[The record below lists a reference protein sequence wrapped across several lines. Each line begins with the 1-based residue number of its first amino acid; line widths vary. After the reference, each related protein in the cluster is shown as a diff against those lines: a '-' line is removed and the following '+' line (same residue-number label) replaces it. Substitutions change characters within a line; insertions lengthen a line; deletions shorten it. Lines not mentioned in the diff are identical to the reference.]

1 MTARNDT
8 REPGAYLHRPSDRLD
23 SLLLFADFDLGSAMK
38 RLLKWLLSLVALAIV
53 VAGVFFIHIWYFK
66 PAKIDWFYGRVFG
79 QFALQSPEMLSNMRI
94 LPPWADFYSDKF
106 DDASPAH
113 DAEMAA
119 MVKANVDTL
128 HRYDRA
134 SFDPNAALSYDVLD
148 YFLSIQVEGD
158 KFRDHDF
165 PVNQL
170 EGIQSSLPNF
180 MATTHQ
186 VNNRHDADAYIAR
199 LDKFPLK
206 FSQVL
211 EGLKL
216 RESKGVIPPQFTVEE
231 VITQMQGFIEKPAKE
246 NMLYASF
253 KEKLDKVPAD
263 QIDDASRSAL
273 LAGVEGSIDKNV
285 YPAYRS
291 LIDYFKALQP
301 KAQGNFGAWHLPDG
315 DAYYAWCVRMHTTT
329 DMTPEQVHTLGLA
342 EVARIS
348 GEMDA
353 ILKDKGLVNGT
364 IGSRVQQLAHAPD
377 ETFPNTPDGKKAM
390 LAEYQAIL
398 DEVNKGLDGTFD
410 VRPKLGVEVKAV
422 PEFAEKTA
430 PGAYYEPGSFDGT
443 RPGAFFA
450 NMRDT
455 NETPKFAMRTLAYH
469 EGIPGHHFQISVAQE
484 LQGVPFFRRVL
495 PFTAYTEG
503 WALYAE
509 RLAYELG
516 FEKDPLDNLGRLR
529 DEMMRA
535 VRLVVDSGIH
545 YKHWS
550 REQAIQYMMDNTGMA
565 ESDVTA
571 EIERYFVDP
580 GQALAYKA
588 GMLKILEL
596 REKAKQA
603 LGPKFTLAEFH
614 DQVLTHGA
622 LPLALLERVI
632 DDWIAQKKAG

>member
-1 MTARNDT
+1 MPARIEN
-8 REPGAYLHRPSDRLD
+8 PGSFLHRPSDELD

-53 VAGVFFIHIWYFK
+53 LAGAFFVHVWYFK

-79 QFALQSPEMLSNMRI
+79 QFALQSPELLSNMRI
-94 LPPWADFYSDKF
+94 LPPWLDFYSDKL

-113 DAEMAA
+113 DAAMAEMIRDDVA
-119 MVKANVDTL
+119 TL
-128 HRYDRA
+128 HRYDRSRLDA
-134 SFDPNAALSYDVLD
+134 NGALSYDVLD

-158 KFRDHDF
+158 AFRDHDF

-170 EGIQSSLPNF
+170 QGIQSSLPSF

-199 LDKFPLK
+199 LDKFPQK
-206 FSQVL
+206 FAQVL

-231 VITQMQGFIEKPAKE
+231 VIAQMQGFIGKPAKE
-246 NMLYASF
+246 NMLYTSF

-263 QIDDASRSAL
+263 QLDEAARNAV
-273 LAGVEGSIDKNV
+273 LAGVEGSIDKSV
-285 YPAYRS
+285 YPAYGT

-353 ILKDKGLVNGT
+353 ILRDKGLVDGT
-364 IGSRVQQLAHAPD
+364 IGARVQQLAHAPD
-377 ETFPNTPDGKKAM
+377 ETYPNTPEGKKAM

-398 DEVNKGLDGTFD
+398 DEVNKGLDGAFD
-410 VRPKLGVEVKAV
+410 VRPKLGVEVKPV

-469 EGIPGHHFQISVAQE
+469 EGIPGHHFQISIAQE

-495 PFTAYTEG
+495 PFTAYAEG

-545 YKHWS
+545 YKHWT

-565 ESDVTA
+565 ETDVTA

-588 GMLKILEL
+588 GMLRILEL
-596 REKAKQA
+596 REKAKQE

-632 DDWIAQKKAG
+632 DEWIAQKKAG